1 MDEVIKDKACL
12 VISKF
17 NNPFVVIKPYEEND
31 CAALKVQNY
40 FGFLGKG
47 ERGSVYVNKLR
58 RSKKEKIRTEA
69 LRNKDY
75 G

>member
-17 NNPFVVIKPYEEND
+17 NNPFVVIKPYEEDD
-31 CAALKVQNY
+31 CVALKAQNY
-40 FGFLGKG
+40 FGFLGRG
-47 ERGSVYVNKLR
+47 EKGSVYVNKLR
-58 RSKKEKIRTEA
+58 RSKKEKIRTES
-69 LRNKDY
+69 LKNRNH